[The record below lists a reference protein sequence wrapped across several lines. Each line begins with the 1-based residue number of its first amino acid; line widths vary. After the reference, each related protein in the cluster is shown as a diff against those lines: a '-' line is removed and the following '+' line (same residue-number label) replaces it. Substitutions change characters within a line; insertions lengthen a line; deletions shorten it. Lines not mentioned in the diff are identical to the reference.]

1 MANMSYCRFENTFND
16 LIDCFDNIWEEAENM
31 RDERFRKT
39 MIRFLKERIDEI
51 EELNEEL
58 DNQEEDYGPGM
69 FIDDEEWEKEMGR

>member
-39 MIRFLKERIDEI
+39 MIRYLKERMDEI
-51 EELNEEL
+51 EVLSEEL
-58 DNQEEDYGPGM
+58 DKPVGM
-69 FIDDEEWEKEMGR
+69 FSRGSLLTQPQPQRSSS

>member
-16 LIDCFDNIWEEAENM
+16 LIDCFDNIWEEAENQ
-31 RDERFRKT
+31 RDERARKQ

-58 DNQEEDYGPGM
+58 DKPLLCLS
-69 FIDDEEWEKEMGR
+69 

>member
-16 LIDCFDNIWEEAENM
+16 LIDCFDNIWEEAEND
-31 RDERFRKT
+31 RDERSRKQ

-51 EELNEEL
+51 EELSEEL
-58 DNQEEDYGPGM
+58 DKPLGM

>member
-16 LIDCFDNIWEEAENM
+16 LIDCFDNIWEEAENQ
-31 RDERFRKT
+31 RDERARKQ

-58 DNQEEDYGPGM
+58 DKPLGM

>member
-16 LIDCFDNIWEEAENM
+16 LIDCFDNIWEEADNM
-31 RDERFRKT
+31 RDERARKQ

-58 DNQEEDYGPGM
+58 DNRE
-69 FIDDEEWEKEMGR
+69 

>member
-16 LIDCFDNIWEEAENM
+16 LIDCFDNIWEEAENQ
-31 RDERFRKT
+31 RDERARKQ

-58 DNQEEDYGPGM
+58 DKPRGM